1 MSATTF
7 VPVREIMIPDPVSIE
22 GLATVRQALELM
34 KSRNISSV
42 VVKRRDE
49 QDEFGLLLIG
59 DIAREVIGRNRP
71 VSRTSVY
78 EIMTKPAPALDADMN
93 IKYAVRHMARL
104 GLTHCLV
111 LQARELVGLVTLRD
125 MALRY
130 LEVGDTASRE
140 TTAG

>member
-7 VPVREIMIPDPVSIE
+7 VPVREIMTPDPVSIE

>member
-7 VPVREIMIPDPVSIE
+7 VPVREIMTPDPVSIE

-130 LEVGDTASRE
+130 LEVGDAASRE

>member
-7 VPVREIMIPDPVSIE
+7 VPVREIMTRDPVCIK
-22 GLATVRQALELM
+22 GLATVHQALDLM

-93 IKYAVRHMARL
+93 IKYAVRHMGRL

-125 MALRY
+125 LALRY
-130 LEVGDTASRE
+130 LEGGDARPPGTA
-140 TTAG
+140 AG